1 MNENELDI
9 QEIIEAAV
17 TAAHEAGVKG
27 MDEKI
32 QAAINVALPIGI
44 KIGAEVGSKI
54 GAEVGSKIGA
64 EMGAAAAI
72 EAMEREQEKY
82 RQKQYDWKY
91 HNTKLLLR
99 NYRRLKKYFE
109 NAVFSEE
116 DAEEADESF
125 EGIMR
130 GASRAASEKIFVESI
145 QKNYITTKII
155 MTHVNKM
162 LEVYE
167 IMCKRSSRKD
177 DARHWRVLEGLYIS
191 DDYTTAEKIA
201 KRENIDKRTVY
212 RDVDICVA
220 DLTALLFGVGGIE
233 SL

>member
-1 MNENELDI
+1 MTGNGLDM

-17 TAAHEAGVKG
+17 TAAHEAGLKG

-32 QAAINVALPIGI
+32 QAAINAALPIGI

-54 GAEVGSKIGA
+54 GAE
-64 EMGAAAAI
+64 MGARAAVEAI
-72 EAMEREQEKY
+72 EREQEKY
-82 RQKQYDWKY
+82 RKQQYDWKY

-99 NYRRLKKYFE
+99 NYRRLEKYYE
-109 NAVFSEE
+109 NAVISSE
-116 DAEEADESF
+116 DAAEVDESF

-130 GASRAASEKIFVESI
+130 GASRSASEKLFVESI

-167 IMCKRSSRKD
+167 IMCKRSNRKD
-177 DARHWRVLEGLYIS
+177 DARHWRVLEGLYIA

-212 RDVDICVA
+212 RDVDICVE